1 MSKDEAMLAIDSG
14 TVPVVGGPFC
24 GAKWE
29 FSAVGTQTICV
40 IRLEGI
46 SYEWY
51 SLVTK
56 GRVENGRRVY
66 EDRWVYI
73 GRGTGGRPP
82 EVK

>member
-1 MSKDEAMLAIDSG
+1 MSKDEAMLGLCSG
-14 TVPVVGGPFC
+14 TIPVVGGPFC

-40 IRLEGI
+40 IRPEGI

-56 GRVENGRRVY
+56 GRIENGRQVY
-66 EDRWVYI
+66 EDRWVYL